1 MDAPSGPRPT
11 PVPADSSPPLS
22 SPRAS
27 PTPCHRPRQYTS
39 RTSERFSTEDK
50 LQEMVNTLGRLN
62 WSFRDFVHA
71 WAGAEGRARVNHR
84 IYPTVHQRRRVLEET
99 MDSLQSRGIYQPN
112 PVPGAVEGVFI
123 SELHGLINQ
132 RYFDQFD
139 GNTIEDI
146 DFSDALG
153 IVQEKAPTWS
163 AFLLRLLMNQRGHRA
178 SYPSPSKAISRRLY
192 TITNIVCHSQ
202 AVKKSNF
209 LASALALYLVG
220 SGTKRRVVETLSG
233 LGICYSY
240 HQANCMMTEVRIE
253 FSTNS

>member
-1 MDAPSGPRPT
+1 M
-11 PVPADSSPPLS
+11 
-22 SPRAS
+22 
-27 PTPCHRPRQYTS
+27 
-39 RTSERFSTEDK
+39 EDK
-50 LQEMVNTLGRLN
+50 LQEMVSTLGRLN

-71 WAGAEGRARVNHR
+71 WAGAEGRARDAKLNHR
-84 IYPTVHQRRRVLEET
+84 IYHTVHQRRRVLEET
-99 MDSLQSRGIYQPN
+99 MDTLQSRGIYQPK
-112 PVPGAVEGVFI
+112 PVPETVGDVFI
-123 SELHGLINQ
+123 SEIHGLINQ
-132 RYFDQFD
+132 RHFDQFD

-178 SYPSPSKAISRRLY
+178 SYPSPSKAVSRRLY
-192 TITNIVCHSQ
+192 TITSIVCHSQ

-209 LASALALYLVG
+209 LASALSLYLVG

-240 HQANCMMTEVRIE
+240 HQANRMMNRIARESEVRIE

>member
-1 MDAPSGPRPT
+1 MDT
-11 PVPADSSPPLS
+11 
-22 SPRAS
+22 
-27 PTPCHRPRQYTS
+27 
-39 RTSERFSTEDK
+39 
-50 LQEMVNTLGRLN
+50 LQ
-62 WSFRDFVHA
+62 
-71 WAGAEGRARVNHR
+71 
-84 IYPTVHQRRRVLEET
+84 P
-99 MDSLQSRGIYQPN
+99 RGIYQPN
-112 PVPGAVEGVFI
+112 PAPEAVEDVFI

-132 RYFDQFD
+132 RHFDQFD

-178 SYPSPSKAISRRLY
+178 SYPSPSKAVSRRLY
-192 TITNIVCHSQ
+192 TITSIVCHSQ

-209 LASALALYLVG
+209 LASALALYLVAVG
-220 SGTKRRVVETLSG
+220 SGTKRRMVETLSG

-240 HQANCMMTEVRIE
+240 HQANRMMNQIAREPEVHIE

>member
-71 WAGAEGRARVNHR
+71 WAGAEGRARDAKLNHH
-84 IYPTVHQRRRVLEET
+84 IYRTVHQRRRVLEET
-99 MDSLQSRGIYQPN
+99 MDTLQSRGIYQPN
-112 PVPGAVEGVFI
+112 PVEDVFI

-132 RYFDQFD
+132 RHFDQFD

-163 AFLLRLLMNQRGHRA
+163 AFLLRLLVNQRGHQQVIPVRQKQSLDVSILSPA
-178 SYPSPSKAISRRLY
+178 SFAIPRL
-192 TITNIVCHSQ
+192 
-202 AVKKSNF
+202 
-209 LASALALYLVG
+209 
-220 SGTKRRVVETLSG
+220 
-233 LGICYSY
+233 
-240 HQANCMMTEVRIE
+240 
-253 FSTNS
+253 